1 MTRLEVEEW
10 SRKLGAAGHYRLVV
24 SGRVFMFC
32 LLCHRKWDTEI
43 QYAQIVQCSDAQKMD
58 ISATAT
64 PFVPDPELFPL
75 GDGNEEVTKPGRTVP
90 ESTTWAP
97 FQGIEFTEKKC
108 ECGVDATG
116 GGMHSS
122 WCPKAG

>member
-1 MTRLEVEEW
+1 MTNEEMLLMVSKGMTRI
-10 SRKLGAAGHYRLVV
+10 RAAGHTPEVAYGPAVV
-24 SGRVFMFC
+24 SC
-32 LLCHRKWDTEI
+32 PCT
-43 QYAQIVQCSDAQKMD
+43 S
-58 ISATAT
+58 SANT